1 MRPRRRVALSMPR
14 LSAFSWK
21 RLSVFDFLSQSKT
34 REQAPPRSTM
44 RRRPGDLREDGMADS
59 QAQAIVAI
67 DQGTTSSRAIAFRAD
82 GSIVAVAQREFRQI
96 YPASGWVEHDR
107 SEEHTSELQSLMRI
121 SYDVFCL
128 QKNRIS

>member
-1 MRPRRRVALSMPR
+1 
-14 LSAFSWK
+14 
-21 RLSVFDFLSQSKT
+21 
-34 REQAPPRSTM
+34 M

-96 YPASGWVEHDR
+96 YPAR

-121 SYDVFCL
+121 SYAVFCL
-128 QKNRIS
+128 KQKNHEDIQPHSRTTTATAEPPAQSTENYTDHSTPANDDS